1 MPRLKHHK
9 FRCEVE
15 TCRKKVLR
23 CWFPASM
30 THEACRS
37 GHGGEQHI
45 GERLEIPQ
53 KEKIECLVQT
63 RPMRF
68 PK

>member
-45 GERLEIPQ
+45 GQRIERRRGNAD
-53 KEKIECLVQT
+53 K
-63 RPMRF
+63 
-68 PK
+68 